1 MATLNVWLGVRTQ
14 DLPSCDGTE
23 TLPSMKPP
31 MADRAVVAPMFRP
44 DTQGAT
50 TREMRIMYVE
60 DIPGWKG
67 SLLQG
72 FPQARILGAWT
83 MDGELIGPLSNRI
96 LEYMHDDVTTDPN
109 TGEETGR
116 SRPTAPK
123 QVNLGMGWADRRWVA
138 DPPETPDV

>member
-14 DLPSCDGTE
+14 DLPSWDGTE

-31 MADRAVVAPMFRP
+31 MADRAVVAPMFRA

-50 TREMRIMYVE
+50 TRELRIVYIE
-60 DIPGWKG
+60 DVPGWQG

-72 FPQARILGAWT
+72 FPQSRILGAWT

-96 LEYMHDDVTTDPN
+96 VEYMPDDVDEFGVHT
-109 TGEETGR
+109 
-116 SRPTAPK
+116 RPTGPK
-123 QVNLGMGWADRRWVA
+123 QVNLGMGWADRRW
-138 DPPETPDV
+138 E

>member
-14 DLPSCDGTE
+14 DLPSWDDPENGH
-23 TLPSMKPP
+23 PS
-31 MADRAVVAPMFRP
+31 MADRAVVAPMFRA

-60 DIPGWKG
+60 DIPGWQG

-72 FPQARILGAWT
+72 FPQSRILGAWT

-96 LEYMHDDVTTDPN
+96 VEYMPDDVDEFGVHT
-109 TGEETGR
+109 
-116 SRPTAPK
+116 RPTGPK
-123 QVNLGMGWADRRWVA
+123 QVNLGMGWADRRW
-138 DPPETPDV
+138 E